1 MQEQA
6 LIGVDVAKA
15 EIVYAVDGTDQ
26 IGKVVNDAASLLTWL
41 QRWPVAGHLALES
54 TGRYHQLLANLAHQ
68 AGWRVYV
75 FNPADV
81 RRYRQSL
88 GVRGKTD
95 RNDAQAIAQMLAERH
110 ARKRCRPWTPGT
122 ASQQLLDALLR
133 RRATLAVHRCAI
145 VQATEDVASLAEA
158 LSAAKRAIDA
168 LIKAL
173 DAGILECVQADEAI
187 ARTYHQLDAV
197 VGIGPQTAALLANL
211 LHRIRFANADAIVAY
226 SGLDP
231 RPNDSG
237 QHRGRRRIT
246 KRGPPEMRRLL
257 FLAAQAAAKSKAA
270 RPVYEA
276 IRAKGFSTTQALVI
290 LARKLL
296 RVAYSIWKT
305 GQPFD
310 PQRILPPAAC
320 QKP

>member
-1 MQEQA
+1 MQDA
-6 LIGVDVAKA
+6 VFIGVDVAKA
-15 EIVYAVDGTDQ
+15 EIVYALDGSGES
-26 IGKVVNDAASLLTWL
+26 GKVANDADSLLAWL
-41 QRWPVAGHLALES
+41 QRWPEAGHVAVES

-68 AGWRVYV
+68 AGWRVYI
-75 FNPADV
+75 FNPSDV

-110 ARKRCRPWTPGT
+110 ARKRCRPWAPGT
-122 ASQQLLDALLR
+122 ASQQRLDALLR
-133 RRATLAVHRCAI
+133 RRATLAVHRRSI
-145 VQATEDVASLAEA
+145 VQATEDIASLAEA
-158 LSAAKRAIDA
+158 LSDAKRAIDA
-168 LIKAL
+168 LVAAL
-173 DAGILECVQADEAI
+173 DAQILECVRADEAI
-187 ARTYHQLDAV
+187 ARTYHRLDAV

-211 LHRIRFANADAIVAY
+211 MHRIRFANADAIVAY

-310 PQRILPPAAC
+310 LHRLMPIGT
-320 QKP
+320 

>member
-1 MQEQA
+1 MQDA
-6 LIGVDVAKA
+6 VFIGVDVAKA
-15 EIVYAVDGTDQ
+15 EVVYAVDGSTQ
-26 IGKVVNDAASLLTWL
+26 QGKVANKADSLLSWL
-41 QRWPVAGHLALES
+41 AHWPNKGHLAVES

-75 FNPADV
+75 FNPVDV

-95 RNDAQAIAQMLAERH
+95 LNDAQAIAQMLSERH

-122 ASQQLLDALLR
+122 AAQQLLDALLR
-133 RRATLAVHRCAI
+133 RRATLAVHRRSI
-145 VQATEDVASLAEA
+145 LQATEDIEQLAEPLA
-158 LSAAKRAIDA
+158 NAKRAIDA
-168 LIKAL
+168 LIDAL
-173 DAGILECVQADEAI
+173 DTQILECVKADEAI
-187 ARTYHQLDAV
+187 ALTYQRLDAI
-197 VGIGPQTAALLANL
+197 VGVGPQTAALLANL
-211 LHRIRFANADAIVAY
+211 MHRIRFANSDAIVAY
-226 SGLDP
+226 SGFDP

-237 QHRGRRRIT
+237 THRGRRRIT

-257 FLAAQAAAKSKAA
+257 FLAAQAAAKSKAL

-310 PQRILPPAAC
+310 SRRLLPEGR
-320 QKP
+320 

>member
-1 MQEQA
+1 M
-6 LIGVDVAKA
+6 
-15 EIVYAVDGTDQ
+15 
-26 IGKVVNDAASLLTWL
+26 
-41 QRWPVAGHLALES
+41 
-54 TGRYHQLLANLAHQ
+54 LANRAHQ

-75 FNPADV
+75 LNPADV
-81 RRYRQSL
+81 KRYRQSP
-88 GVRGKTD
+88 GVRGKIE
-95 RNDAQAIAQMLAERH
+95 RND
-110 ARKRCRPWTPGT
+110 
-122 ASQQLLDALLR
+122 
-133 RRATLAVHRCAI
+133 
-145 VQATEDVASLAEA
+145 
-158 LSAAKRAIDA
+158 
-168 LIKAL
+168 
-173 DAGILECVQADEAI
+173 
-187 ARTYHQLDAV
+187 
-197 VGIGPQTAALLANL
+197 
-211 LHRIRFANADAIVAY
+211 ADAIVAY

-290 LARKLL
+290 LARNLL
-296 RVAYSIWKT
+296 RVAYLIWKT

>member
-1 MQEQA
+1 MQDA
-6 LIGVDVAKA
+6 VFIGVDVAKA
-15 EIVYAVDGTDQ
+15 EVVYALDGSDES
-26 IGKVVNDAASLLTWL
+26 GRVANDADSLLAWL
-41 QRWPVAGHLALES
+41 QRWPDAGHIAVES

-68 AGWRVYV
+68 EGWRVYV

-95 RNDAQAIAQMLAERH
+95 RNDAEAIAQMLAERH

-122 ASQQLLDALLR
+122 ASQQMLDALLR
-133 RRATLAVHRCAI
+133 RRATLAVHRRSI
-145 VQATEDVASLAEA
+145 VQATEDLTSLAEA

-168 LIKAL
+168 LIDAL
-173 DAGILECVQADEAI
+173 DARILECVHAEEAI
-187 ARTYHQLDAV
+187 ARTYQQLDAI

-211 LHRIRFANADAIVAY
+211 MHRIRFANADAIVAY

-305 GQPFD
+305 GQPFELK
-310 PQRILPPAAC
+310 RLLPAAG
-320 QKP
+320 

>member
-1 MQEQA
+1 MQDA
-6 LIGVDVAKA
+6 VFIGVDVAKA
-15 EIVYAVDGTDQ
+15 EVVYAIAGSGETGNVA
-26 IGKVVNDAASLLTWL
+26 NAAEQLSAWL
-41 QRWPVAGHLALES
+41 KRWPAGGHLAVES
-54 TGRYHQLLANLAHQ
+54 TGRYHLLLANLAHQ

-75 FNPADV
+75 FNPTDV

-95 RNDAQAIAQMLAERH
+95 RTDAEAIAQMLAERQTS
-110 ARKRCRPWTPGT
+110 RGLRPWTPGT
-122 ASQQLLDALLR
+122 AAQQMLDGLLR
-133 RRATLAVHRCAI
+133 RRATLAVHRLAI
-145 VQATEDVASLAEA
+145 IQATEDVAALAEA
-158 LSAAKRAIDA
+158 LTHAKRAIDA
-168 LIKAL
+168 LI
-173 DAGILECVQADEAI
+173 DAIDAQILECVQTDEAM
-187 ARTYHQLDAV
+187 ARTYRQLDAV

-211 LHRIRFANADAIVAY
+211 MHRIRFQNADAIVAY

-257 FLAAQAAAKSKAA
+257 YLAAQAAAKSKAG
-270 RPVYEA
+270 RPLYQS
-276 IRAKGFSTTQALVI
+276 ILAKGFSTTQALVI

-310 PQRILPPAAC
+310 ITRLIPASA
-320 QKP
+320 